1 MLFLSPRNSLEGQLH
16 IIDTM
21 KCKTFAIPSVQLP
34 TVHLITEA
42 RNLRHLAVPELED
55 WLSGPSAPPRPFTKS
70 FEEVRHEPMVM
81 LHSSGTTGL
90 PKPVGY
96 THGCLAAQQSL
107 LRPPVKDRGS
117 YVMEL
122 ASRAARLFNA
132 FPLFHAG
139 GIFFPLALAVF
150 TGVQIVLPPA
160 GQPLDAGLASSIHQ
174 YGNVQSAV
182 LPPATLED
190 ISKESASLSA
200 LKHLNY
206 IITGGAPLPKSVGDV
221 IQSAGPRI
229 YNMIASTETGLIPTW
244 ETDREN
250 WQYLSFDTTCGIE
263 LRPHHDGLHELVIV
277 RDEKLKGNQG
287 VFENFP
293 NLDEYSTQDLFR
305 RHPDPLK
312 SDYWISCG
320 RFDDV
325 IVLLNGEKFN
335 PITMEKHIRAHP
347 MVSSALVSGRNK
359 VQAALLVELR
369 QGVQYQSETDKYK
382 IVDELWPTIEQ
393 ANRHGPAHG
402 RLSKSFVIF
411 TTPEKPMHRTP
422 KGNVN
427 RNSTLN
433 LYEKEIDAL
442 YLIREPKP
450 KANGVKTAGESKLSL
465 DLLRHLVS
473 QVSGI
478 PMSTLKND
486 DNLFTLGMDSLHV
499 LHLSHNL
506 NAIVASH
513 LAAPGLIYRNPSIV
527 QLFSALQS
535 SSTLGQAPT
544 SEQMGNSRMMLEK
557 YISNLPIAKHKP
569 ARVVILT
576 GSSGSLGSF
585 LLRELAQNR
594 QFSKIY
600 CLVRSLPDIVPVE
613 DNKVTFIKCDFS
625 DPQLGL
631 DYDVYSNLLHNVTD
645 ILHNA
650 WQVNFNLSLESFDSH
665 IRGVRHLVEFSAR
678 SHHNAHIFFTSS
690 VGAVMNFP
698 SSTILEQVHEEI
710 DIAASGGY
718 PESKRIAE
726 LLLHQAGL
734 QSHVPS
740 TICRIGQIAGP
751 VHTEDGIWNKREW
764 LPSLISSSKHILC
777 VPESLGSMDT
787 IQWVPV
793 DMLARII
800 VELFASEEAPP
811 QSSSTMTQV
820 YHVVNPSPVSWSS
833 ILPVVTKHLGRSG
846 AKVEVVSLS
855 TWTDRLHATASSSL
869 EDIHNNPAIKLL
881 DFFEE
886 TSQHQQQQQEKTCH
900 PQPTFDMTNS
910 LERSKTLSGLDPVS
924 QEWMAVW
931 MRQWGF

>member
-16 IIDTM
+16 IIDAV
-21 KCKTFAIPSVQLP
+21 KCKIFAIPSVQLP
-34 TVHLITEA
+34 AVHLITAA

-55 WLSGPSAPPRPFTKS
+55 WLSGPPAPSRPFAKS
-70 FEEVRHEPMVM
+70 FEEVRHEPMAM

-96 THGCLAAQQSL
+96 THGCLAAHLSL
-107 LRPPVKDRGS
+107 LRPPIGDQGS

-190 ISKESASLSA
+190 ISKESSSLYA
-200 LKHLNY
+200 LRHLKY

-229 YNMIASTETGLIPTW
+229 YNMIASTETGSIPTL

-250 WQYLSFDTTCGIE
+250 WQYLRFATTYGIE

-277 RDEKLKGNQG
+277 RNEKLKGNQG

-293 NLDEYSTQDLFR
+293 DLDEYPTHDLFR
-305 RHPDPLK
+305 RHTDPLK

-347 MVSSALVSGRNK
+347 IVSSALVSGRNR

-369 QGVQYQSETDKYK
+369 QGVQHQSESDKYK

-427 RNSTLN
+427 RNSTIS
-433 LYEKEIDAL
+433 LYEKEINAL
-442 YLIREPKP
+442 YLIREPNS
-450 KANGVKTAGESKLSL
+450 KANGFKAAGESRLSL
-465 DLLRHLVS
+465 DLLRHLVG

-478 PMSTLKND
+478 PMTTLKND
-486 DNLFTLGMDSLHV
+486 DNLFSLGMDSLHV
-499 LHLSHNL
+499 LHLSHDL
-506 NAIVASH
+506 NAVVANH
-513 LAAPGLIYRNPSIV
+513 LAIPGLIYRNPSVV

-535 SSTLGQAPT
+535 SRTLGQAPT
-544 SEQMGNSRMMLEK
+544 SERIGNSRMMLGK
-557 YISNLPIAKHKP
+557 YILNLPIAKQKAP
-569 ARVVILT
+569 RVVILT

-585 LLRELAQNR
+585 LLRELAKNV
-594 QFSKIY
+594 QFSKVY
-600 CLVRSLPDIVPVE
+600 CLVRSLPEIVPVE
-613 DNKVTFIKCDFS
+613 HSKVTFIKCDFS

-650 WQVNFNLSLESFDSH
+650 WQVNFNLSLESFDPH
-665 IRGVRHLVEFSAR
+665 IRGVRHLVDFSAR

-690 VGAVMNFP
+690 VSAVMNLP
-698 SSTILEQVHEEI
+698 SSTILEQVYE
-710 DIAASGGY
+710 DVDVAASGGY
-718 PESKRIAE
+718 PESKHIAE

-751 VHTEDGIWNKREW
+751 VHEDGVWNKREW
-764 LPSLISSSKHILC
+764 LPSLIISSKHILC
-777 VPESLGSMDT
+777 VPDSLGSMDT

-793 DMLARII
+793 DTLARII
-800 VELFASEEAPP
+800 VELFESEEARRR
-811 QSSSTMTQV
+811 SSSTMMTQV
-820 YHVVNPSPVSWSS
+820 YHVVNPSTVSWSS
-833 ILPVVTKHLGRSG
+833 ILPVVAKHLGDGSG
-846 AKVEVVSLS
+846 ARVVSLS
-855 TWTDRLHATASSSL
+855 TWTDRLRATSSESL
-869 EDIHNNPAIKLL
+869 EDVQDNNPALKLL
-881 DFFEE
+881 DFFERN
-886 TSQHQQQQQEKTCH
+886 SQQQKTCRC
-900 PQPTFDMTNS
+900 QPTFDMTNA
-910 LERSKTLSGLDPVS
+910 LERSKILSELGPVS
-924 QEWMAVW
+924 PEWMAVW